1 MQVAGIVRRI
11 QWDDLKTDDEF
22 DFSGKATGWGINLSS
37 NIKLQKHVAR
47 LQLVY
52 GEGIENYMNDATV
65 DIGVVDNFRN
75 PVSPLR
81 GKTLPI
87 LGIVAFLDLNWNERW
102 TSTVGYSYMDIDNT
116 DARTPPRSRRGST
129 PWRTP
134 LSPGPGLLILGPE
147 LQYGKRENF
156 RDGFESDDLRVQFSV
171 KYNFNHSLGGK

>member
-1 MQVAGIVRRI
+1 MAGILRRI
-11 QWDDLKTDDEF
+11 EWDDLNDDEF
-22 DFSGKATGWGINLSS
+22 DLSGKATGWGINLSS
-37 NIKLQKHVAR
+37 NIKLSRHVAR

-52 GEGIENYMNDATV
+52 GEGIENYMNDASV
-65 DIGVVDNFRN
+65 DIGVQENFRD
-75 PVSPLR
+75 PARPLL

-116 DARTPPRSRRGST
+116 DAMEGDAFKKGQYALANILYHPA
-129 PWRTP
+129 
-134 LSPGPGLLILGPE
+134 PGFFLGPE